1 MACSILQVP
10 LSGGGSSDHHTLTN
24 LTTFDDHPQYLFLAG
39 RAGGQVAI
47 GGTAASNNLTL
58 QSTSNATRGKII
70 IGTSAYDEAGNLLGI
85 GLSSPASALHV
96 DKGNA
101 TASALQFTAGTTTGQ
116 TSTDG
121 FHIGVTTTGLAE
133 INQRENLAISIKN
146 NNIETVR
153 LTASNRVVLGSDLLG
168 IGQLVID
175 RAIDVASGLEIGI
188 TLLPTISDSLG
199 AGVYY
204 GMAIQPNITGT
215 NKMSDAYGAFFSITS
230 DQTGGAG
237 GVLGGAIFNVQAT
250 GDDYEELYGVQAVCD
265 GQVTSVAASASFAEP
280 LNADSNKRYALRI
293 QGTYGAWEFEDST
306 TGTINSYNLT
316 SSYII
321 FTGGSSVTLNGVG
334 GGITGKRALF
344 KFTNGATITHNSGSA
359 AAGEKIFVSTG
370 ANITITGDGSVEMV
384 WSEFNNRWDVI
395 SSQL

>member
-1 MACSILQVP
+1 
-10 LSGGGSSDHHTLTN
+10 
-24 LTTFDDHPQYLFLAG
+24 
-39 RAGGQVAI
+39 
-47 GGTAASNNLTL
+47 
-58 QSTSNATRGKII
+58 
-70 IGTSAYDEAGNLLGI
+70 
-85 GLSSPASALHV
+85 
-96 DKGNA
+96 
-101 TASALQFTAGTTTGQ
+101 
-116 TSTDG
+116 
-121 FHIGVTTTGLAE
+121 
-133 INQRENLAISIKN
+133 
-146 NNIETVR
+146 
-153 LTASNRVVLGSDLLG
+153 
-168 IGQLVID
+168 
-175 RAIDVASGLEIGI
+175 
-188 TLLPTISDSLG
+188 
-199 AGVYY
+199 
-204 GMAIQPNITGT
+204 MAIQPNITGT